1 MPKRFFAL
9 LLLVLLPLVTSCG
22 LIDYYF
28 LPPPEDTAQE
38 LFESGME
45 YMKDKRYSRA
55 SENFLKLKDR
65 YPFSPLT
72 PKAEVAL
79 GDAYFLDAKYAEALD
94 AYKEF
99 ETLHPSSPQIP
110 YVLFQMGQS
119 NLNQFRT
126 IDLRQDNV
134 KEALDIFY
142 RLEELYPNSEFSKV
156 TKENIYKCRKILA
169 EHEIFVADFFWRT
182 NNFGPA
188 WHRYLFILEN
198 YADVVEFKD
207 YVRKRAEYSYYEYQK
222 ALSEEE
228 RERVQWTWKRMLK
241 WL

>member
-1 MPKRFFAL
+1 MPKRFLAICL
-9 LLLVLLPLVTSCG
+9 LLLLPVFAGCG

-28 LPPPEDTAQE
+28 LPPAEDTAQE
-38 LFESGME
+38 LYESGMD
-45 YMKDKRYSRA
+45 YMQEKRYSRA
-55 SENFLKLKDR
+55 ADDFLKLKDR

-72 PKAEVAL
+72 PRAEIAL
-79 GDAYFLDAKYAEALD
+79 GDAYYLDFKYAEALD

-99 ETLHPSSPQIP
+99 ETLHPSSPEMP

-119 NLNQFRT
+119 NLKMFRT

-134 KEALDIFY
+134 KEALELFY
-142 RLEELYPNSEFSKV
+142 RLEETYPNSKYSKE
-156 TKENIYKCRKILA
+156 TKESIYKCRSILA

-182 NNFGPA
+182 GKYGAA

-198 YADVVEFKD
+198 YGDVVEFKD
-207 YVRKRAEYSYYEYQK
+207 YVRKQAEYSYFEYQK
-222 ALSEEE
+222 TLSEEE
-228 RERVQWTWKRMLK
+228 RERVQWTWKRLLK

>member
-1 MPKRFFAL
+1 MPKRFIAVL
-9 LLLVLLPLVTSCG
+9 LLLLLPVISSCG

-28 LPPPEDTAQE
+28 LPPAEDTAQE
-38 LFESGME
+38 LFESGMD
-45 YMKDKRYSRA
+45 YMQEKRYSRA
-55 SENFLKLKDR
+55 AENFLKLKDR

-72 PKAEVAL
+72 PKAEIAL
-79 GDAYFLDAKYAEALD
+79 GDAYYLDARYLEAVD

-110 YVLFQMGQS
+110 YVLFQMGQG
-119 NLNQFRT
+119 NLKQFRT

-134 KEALDIFY
+134 KEALEIFY
-142 RLEELYPNSEFSKV
+142 RLEESYPQSEYSKP
-156 TKENIYKCRKILA
+156 TKDLIRQCRKILA

-182 NNFGPA
+182 HKYGSA

-198 YADVVEFKD
+198 YADVIEFKD
-207 YVRKRAEYSYYEYQK
+207 YVRKQAEYSYFEYQK

-228 RERVQWTWKRMLK
+228 RERVQWTWKRLLK

>member
-1 MPKRFFAL
+1 MRKRLIAVFML
-9 LLLVLLPLVTSCG
+9 LLLPLISSCG

-45 YMKDKRYSRA
+45 YMKDKRYARA

-72 PKAEVAL
+72 PKAEIAL
-79 GDAYFLDAKYAEALD
+79 GDAYFLDVKYAEALD

-119 NLNQFRT
+119 NMKQFRT

-134 KEALDIFY
+134 KEALELFY
-142 RLEELYPNSEFSKV
+142 RLEESYPNSEYSKAC
-156 TKENIYKCRKILA
+156 KENIYKCRTILA

-182 NNFGPA
+182 SQFGPA

-228 RERVQWTWKRMLK
+228 RERVQWTWKRLLK

>member
-1 MPKRFFAL
+1 MPKRYFAAL
-9 LLLVLLPLVTSCG
+9 LLLLMPLMSSCG

-38 LFESGME
+38 LFESGMD
-45 YMKDKRYSRA
+45 YMKEKRYGRA
-55 SENFLKLKDR
+55 AENFLKLKDR

-72 PKAEVAL
+72 PKAEIAL
-79 GDAYFLDAKYAEALD
+79 GDAYFMDVKYPEAVES
-94 AYKEF
+94 YKEF
-99 ETLHPSSPQIP
+99 ESLHPSSPEIP
-110 YVLFQMGQS
+110 YVLFQMGLA

-134 KEALDIFY
+134 KEALEIFY
-142 RLEELYPNSEFSKV
+142 RLEESHPNSPYTKA
-156 TKENIYKCRKILA
+156 TKEYIYKGRKILA

-182 NNFGPA
+182 SQFGPA
-188 WHRYLFILEN
+188 WHRYLFVLEN
-198 YADVVEFKD
+198 YGDVAEYKD
-207 YVRKRAEYSYYEYQK
+207 YARKRAEYSYFEYQK

-228 RERVQWTWKRMLK
+228 RERVQWTWKRLLK

>member
-1 MPKRFFAL
+1 MPKRLFAAL
-9 LLLVLLPLVTSCG
+9 LLLLLPLTTSCG

-38 LFESGME
+38 LYESAMD
-45 YMKDKRYSRA
+45 YMKEKRYARA
-55 SENFLKLKDR
+55 AENFLKLKDR

-79 GDAYFLDAKYAEALD
+79 GDAYFLDSKYAEALE

-110 YVLFQMGQS
+110 YVLYQMGQS

-134 KEALDIFY
+134 KEALEIFY
-142 RLEELYPNSEFSKV
+142 RLEESFPNSEFSKS
-156 TKENIYKCRKILA
+156 TKESIYRCRKILA
-169 EHEIFVADFFWRT
+169 EHEIFIADFYWRT
-182 NNFGPA
+182 QQYGAA

-207 YVRKRAEYSYYEYQK
+207 YVRKQAEYAYFEYQK
-222 ALSEEE
+222 VLSEEE
-228 RERVQWTWKRMLK
+228 RERLQWTWKRLLK

>member
-1 MPKRFFAL
+1 MPKRLIAVFL
-9 LLLVLLPLVTSCG
+9 LLLLPLISSCG

-55 SENFLKLKDR
+55 AENFNKLKDR

-99 ETLHPSSPQIP
+99 ETLHPSSKQIP

-119 NLNQFRT
+119 NMNQFRT
-126 IDLRQDNV
+126 IDLRQDNI
-134 KEALDIFY
+134 KEALEIFY
-142 RLEELYPNSEFSKV
+142 RLEESFPNSEFSKQC
-156 TKENIYKCRKILA
+156 KENIYKCRKILA

-182 NNFGPA
+182 NQFGSA
-188 WHRYLFILEN
+188 WHRYLYVLEN

-207 YVRKRAEYSYYEYQK
+207 YVRKRAEYSYFEYQK

-228 RERVQWTWKRMLK
+228 RERVQWTWKRLLK

>member
-1 MPKRFFAL
+1 MPRRLIAVL
-9 LLLVLLPLVTSCG
+9 LLLLLPLISSCG

-55 SENFLKLKDR
+55 ADNFLKLKDR
-65 YPFSPLT
+65 FPFSPLT
-72 PKAEVAL
+72 PQAEVAL
-79 GDAYFLDAKYAEALD
+79 GDAYFLDGRYGEALD

-99 ETLHPSSPQIP
+99 ETLHPASPHIP
-110 YVLFQMGQS
+110 YVLFQMGVS
-119 NLNQFRT
+119 NMKMFRT

-134 KEALDIFY
+134 KEALELFY
-142 RLEELYPNSEFSKV
+142 RLEESFPKNEFAKQV
-156 TKENIYKCRKILA
+156 KAHIYTCRKILA
-169 EHEIFVADFFWRT
+169 EHEIFVGDFFWRT
-182 NNFGPA
+182 QQYGAA

-198 YADVVEFKD
+198 YADVVEYKE
-207 YVRKRAEYSYYEYQK
+207 YVRKQAEYSYFEYQK
-222 ALSEEE
+222 VLSEEE
-228 RERVQWTWKRMLK
+228 RERLQWTWKRLLK

>member
-1 MPKRFFAL
+1 MPKRLIAV
-9 LLLVLLPLVTSCG
+9 LLLVLVPLVSSCG

-38 LFESGME
+38 LFESGMD
-45 YMKDKRYSRA
+45 YMKEKRYARA
-55 SENFLKLKDR
+55 ADNFLKLKDR

-72 PKAEVAL
+72 PKAEIAL
-79 GDAYFLDAKYAEALD
+79 GDAYFLDSKFPEALE

-99 ETLHPSSPQIP
+99 ETLHPGNPQIP
-110 YVLFQMGQS
+110 YVLFQMALS

-134 KEALDIFY
+134 KEALEIFY
-142 RLEELYPNSEFSKV
+142 RLEESYPGSEFSDAVKQ
-156 TKENIYKCRKILA
+156 NIYKCRKILA

-182 NNFGPA
+182 KQYGAA

-198 YADVVEFKD
+198 FGDVVEFKE
-207 YVRKRAEYSYYEYQK
+207 YVKKQAEYSYFEYQK
-222 ALSEEE
+222 VLSEEE
-228 RERVQWTWKRMLK
+228 RERVQWTWKRLLK

>member
-1 MPKRFFAL
+1 MPKRLIAVL
-9 LLLVLLPLVTSCG
+9 LLLLLPLISSCG

-28 LPPPEDTAQE
+28 LPPAEDTAQE
-38 LFESGME
+38 LFESGMD
-45 YMKDKRYSRA
+45 YMQDKRYSRA
-55 SENFLKLKDR
+55 AENFLKLKDR

-72 PKAEVAL
+72 TKAEIAL
-79 GDAYFLDAKYAEALD
+79 GDAYYLDAKYLEALD

-110 YVLFQMGQS
+110 YVLYQMGQS
-119 NLNQFRT
+119 NLKQFRT

-134 KEALDIFY
+134 KEALELFY
-142 RLEELYPNSEFSKV
+142 RLEGSYPNSEYSKA
-156 TKENIYKCRKILA
+156 TKTDIYTCRKILA

-182 NNFGPA
+182 HKYGSA

-207 YVRKRAEYSYYEYQK
+207 YVRKQAEYSYFEYQK

-228 RERVQWTWKRMLK
+228 RERVQWTWKRLLK